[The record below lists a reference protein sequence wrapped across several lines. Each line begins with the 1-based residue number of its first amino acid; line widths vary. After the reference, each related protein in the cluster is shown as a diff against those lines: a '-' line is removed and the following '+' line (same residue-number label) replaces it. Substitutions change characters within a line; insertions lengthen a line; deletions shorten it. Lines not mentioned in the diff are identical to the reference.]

1 MNDSDKKKIIKEYLT
16 EYVPDGGDY
25 INDVI
30 SGFSDISDDDDLMKH
45 LNLNLVPK
53 GGNDI
58 EKAIYK
64 NLLGHFNEA
73 KNILKYSYLN
83 IDNAKKLKKS
93 IEINRII
100 YKIDKIRTSESD
112 ELLNKYIS
120 GDGNDVS
127 ELEGYIKKKAS
138 EKNSSQKS
146 STSTNTKY
154 LEYSKDMKEIDKAI
168 KIVKDIKFDSP
179 YPPLKLLKSKLDP
192 VIDKYKLNKES
203 IYFHKLTF
211 NLSNESDE
219 NKLDNYIDTE
229 LLIYKS
235 LIFMVKTN
243 SDAELLSNFLNIPF
257 IANKEY
263 SGEYIQEME
272 KKLEMDGGA
281 NTMKLNFE
289 FIQRDT
295 LQQGNDSIQTS
306 NGYISDTDTCGYHVA
321 KNLWNF
327 YTNNASDVN
336 DAEYFK
342 RFMLVQS
349 NNKPIDNINDIHKIF
364 EDVSK
369 SSGGE
374 ELLREFNK
382 FIIKSP
388 IILYPNCGTYDE
400 QRKRINSPEF
410 DFEINEDIL
419 KNFKEGNEGLLLMY
433 ALVGTSDSYKDGHYI
448 SIVIER
454 KDNNYKVNIFDS
466 FNKSDTLEKVKTC
479 IPLLFDSLDNKDKI
493 DYKDNEEI
501 IDLLNLIDNLE
512 SKNVDIDTQ
521 SNTPKGTSSPP
532 GIGINSPYNLNKP
545 GLSTNIMNLRR
556 KGTKGKEGKEK
567 EEERTDEELSG
578 KLTLYVQNNVD
589 TCIQETIKQLSFFK
603 NRRVIIRDKDDKTK
617 NKSDD
622 KSDNKSDDKSDG
634 KSDNKSD
641 GKSDNNNISD
651 NKPVFFN
658 QSSQNLLQPPTFSE
672 TGSNQTTFRTD
683 AYDPNLY
690 NENLDYDIKDDS
702 IKFKQGQEI
711 SEDKDKDILKS
722 SLKNSLKYTDENI
735 DYSELQLTDHIDL
748 DDKHLEKILR
758 KLLRKTINKIVE
770 QDIMKELSDENK
782 ELKSKL
788 NNSYT
793 LKKTND
799 LDNSENKSLDDIPK
813 LRGKNYFF

>member
-1 MNDSDKKKIIKEYLT
+1 
-16 EYVPDGGDY
+16 
-25 INDVI
+25 
-30 SGFSDISDDDDLMKH
+30 
-45 LNLNLVPK
+45 
-53 GGNDI
+53 
-58 EKAIYK
+58 
-64 NLLGHFNEA
+64 
-73 KNILKYSYLN
+73 
-83 IDNAKKLKKS
+83 
-93 IEINRII
+93 
-100 YKIDKIRTSESD
+100 
-112 ELLNKYIS
+112 
-120 GDGNDVS
+120 
-127 ELEGYIKKKAS
+127 
-138 EKNSSQKS
+138 
-146 STSTNTKY
+146 
-154 LEYSKDMKEIDKAI
+154 
-168 KIVKDIKFDSP
+168 
-179 YPPLKLLKSKLDP
+179 
-192 VIDKYKLNKES
+192 
-203 IYFHKLTF
+203 
-211 NLSNESDE
+211 
-219 NKLDNYIDTE
+219 
-229 LLIYKS
+229 
-235 LIFMVKTN
+235 
-243 SDAELLSNFLNIPF
+243 
-257 IANKEY
+257 
-263 SGEYIQEME
+263 GEYIQEME

-641 GKSDNNNISD
+641 G
-651 NKPVFFN
+651 
-658 QSSQNLLQPPTFSE
+658 
-672 TGSNQTTFRTD
+672 
-683 AYDPNLY
+683 
-690 NENLDYDIKDDS
+690 
-702 IKFKQGQEI
+702 
-711 SEDKDKDILKS
+711 
-722 SLKNSLKYTDENI
+722 
-735 DYSELQLTDHIDL
+735 
-748 DDKHLEKILR
+748 
-758 KLLRKTINKIVE
+758 
-770 QDIMKELSDENK
+770 
-782 ELKSKL
+782 
-788 NNSYT
+788 
-793 LKKTND
+793 
-799 LDNSENKSLDDIPK
+799 
-813 LRGKNYFF
+813 